1 MGGALRGVR
10 LRAGPG
16 GRQPVE
22 VGAAD
27 ERLMPVVTAH
37 AGGGGLRWKTA
48 PTVALRTVTPR
59 TIRRESALCYLAAL
73 QRCAALLRA
82 AVPAGAQRKGLNV
95 HLPRESRPLEVAAE
109 V

>member
-1 MGGALRGVR
+1 MQLTS
-10 LRAGPG
+10 
-16 GRQPVE
+16 GRC
-22 VGAAD
+22 
-27 ERLMPVVTAH
+27 LLTAH
-37 AGGGGLRWKTA
+37 AGGGGLRWKNA

-59 TIRRESALCYLAAL
+59 TIRRERALCYLAAL
-73 QRCAALLRA
+73 QRCAALLLRA

>member
-10 LRAGPG
+10 LRTGPG

-22 VGAAD
+22 VAD
-27 ERLMPVVTAH
+27 ARERSAPVVTES

-48 PTVALRTVTPR
+48 PTIALRDD
-59 TIRRESALCYLAAL
+59 AAL
-73 QRCAALLRA
+73 RSSVTAPRYCAALLCA

-95 HLPRESRPLEVAAE
+95 QLPRESRPLEVATE

>member
-1 MGGALRGVR
+1 MQLASDRCL
-10 LRAGPG
+10 L
-16 GRQPVE
+16 
-22 VGAAD
+22 
-27 ERLMPVVTAH
+27 TAH

-59 TIRRESALCYLAAL
+59 MIRRESALCYL
-73 QRCAALLRA
+73 AALLRA

-95 HLPRESRPLEVAAE
+95 HLPRESPPLEVAAK

>member
-1 MGGALRGVR
+1 MQLASDRCL
-10 LRAGPG
+10 L
-16 GRQPVE
+16 
-22 VGAAD
+22 
-27 ERLMPVVTAH
+27 TAH
-37 AGGGGLRWKTA
+37 AGGGGLRWKAA
-48 PTVALRTVTPR
+48 PTLALRTVP
-59 TIRRESALCYLAAL
+59 RESALCYLAAL

>member
-1 MGGALRGVR
+1 MQLAS
-10 LRAGPG
+10 
-16 GRQPVE
+16 GRC
-22 VGAAD
+22 
-27 ERLMPVVTAH
+27 LLTAH

-48 PTVALRTVTPR
+48 PTVALRTVPPR
-59 TIRRESALCYLAAL
+59 TIRRERALCYLAAL
-73 QRCAALLRA
+73 QRCA

>member
-1 MGGALRGVR
+1 MQLASGRR
-10 LRAGPG
+10 L
-16 GRQPVE
+16 
-22 VGAAD
+22 
-27 ERLMPVVTAH
+27 LTAH
-37 AGGGGLRWKTA
+37 AGGGGLHWKTA

-59 TIRRESALCYLAAL
+59 TIRRERALCYL
-73 QRCAALLRA
+73 AALLRA

>member
-16 GRQPVE
+16 GRH
-22 VGAAD
+22 A
-27 ERLMPVVTAH
+27 VT
-37 AGGGGLRWKTA
+37 GGGGLRWKAA
-48 PTVALRTVTPR
+48 PTIALRTVTPR
-59 TIRRESALCYLAAL
+59 MIRRESALCYLAAL
-73 QRCAALLRA
+73 QRCAALLLRA

>member
-1 MGGALRGVR
+1 MQLASDQCL
-10 LRAGPG
+10 L
-16 GRQPVE
+16 
-22 VGAAD
+22 
-27 ERLMPVVTAH
+27 TAH

-48 PTVALRTVTPR
+48 PTLAPRTVTPR
-59 TIRRESALCYLAAL
+59 TIWRERALCYLAAL

-82 AVPAGAQRKGLNV
+82 AVPTGAQREGLNV

>member
-1 MGGALRGVR
+1 
-10 LRAGPG
+10 
-16 GRQPVE
+16 
-22 VGAAD
+22 
-27 ERLMPVVTAH
+27 MPVVTAH
-37 AGGGGLRWKTA
+37 AGGGGLRWKAA
-48 PTVALRTVTPR
+48 PTLAPR
-59 TIRRESALCYLAAL
+59 TIRRERALCYLAAL